1 MRTRGRTGGNGYISN
16 NIILIKCMSNWPF
29 YFALLILI
37 LLINIRVKET
47 IIGGSSTGI
56 PDTQVIEGGTIDN
69 IQKSINYGESEFSKE
84 NDSISSQITQ
94 LMKERNA
101 AIEED
106 NGIRREIDTC
116 VNNLRAENERNVTL
130 LENNAT
136 CKQNLNVEIGKTQT
150 CNADVANTE
159 VNITYLDIQQTD
171 TQAALVE
178 CQYLRKNGNRPP
190 VPPPNNEADSAIQQA
205 IKAEEAK
212 GTVYFYEKEKQ
223 KCDVEYQSAVNGWN
237 ARRAA
242 EQAERERQE
251 AERARNSQR
260 SGCVIL

>member
-1 MRTRGRTGGNGYISN
+1 
-16 NIILIKCMSNWPF
+16 MSNWPF

-56 PDTQVIEGGTIDN
+56 PNTQVNEGGTIDN

-84 NDSISSQITQ
+84 NESISSQITQ

-116 VNNLRAENERNVTL
+116 VNNLRDENEKHINLVS
-130 LENNAT
+130 NNTT
-136 CKQNLNVEIGKTQT
+136 CAKNLSDEIGKTQN

-159 VNITYLDIQQTD
+159 VNITYLDIQQTNS
-171 TQAALVE
+171 QAELVE
-178 CQYLRKNGNRPP
+178 CQYVRKNGNRPP
-190 VPPPNNEADSAIQQA
+190 VPPPNNEAASAIQQA
-205 IKAEEAK
+205 VNKEQAK
-212 GTVYFYEKEKQ
+212 GTVYFYEKEKE
-223 KCDVEYQSAVNGWN
+223 KCDVAYRSAVNGWN

-242 EQAERERQE
+242 EQAERDRQE
-251 AERARNSQR
+251 AARRNSQR